1 MLSLNVE
8 LDASSTRCLVYK
20 HRESGMRGKLH
31 IKTSD
36 RLKLR
41 QISIRL
47 VATELVDLHTGESG
61 NSLHPLL
68 RKSSRTI
75 GTWIIWKRG
84 DPTADPHSTGQADA
98 SGRHAMGVLDA
109 GDHHYSFEI
118 PLPKALDG
126 TIESSAYSLRYE
138 LETRLE
144 HSFKLKPDSVHV
156 TGVELVQVPMALN
169 LHADDR
175 ISLRMVALRP
185 EHVQIPIQHVP
196 LGHSVCLRA
205 DSIDRK
211 ESFVLAHVWDGQRL
225 GVRLRLPRG
234 RVFPEG
240 SEPLVD
246 VEAVP
251 LTKGLRFTRLT
262 LALEE
267 ISIVAR
273 PLIAG
278 AMPSGASLRGKG
290 KEAEDLG
297 ARRPSLAGSLVSQA
311 SGSSEDALPARPSH
325 NAWAYAQEC
334 SSEYHNAITRVR
346 ELSRTTSHLHESFSM
361 DPSAEHAQRLG
372 ILLSKSTLRVPP
384 TQAAASEGSADRLA
398 HTDIR
403 NSHIQVHHQL
413 VYELEYGGPA
423 ALVDDAAEA
432 EADALR
438 IRAVAQVYSQL
449 QDCNIVRREEAKG
462 TQGVVR
468 GTLPVAVVARRISD
482 LWGIRML
489 SEDPEV
495 LPSALRSILAN
506 AEPLDDEPIELESLE
521 VAEAVEP
528 ETSSAVD
535 GQYRERTKEEMYRDE
550 MSSYTPPESVS
561 TAATV
566 VPQAVPLATAAT
578 TPLVLGPTTSYTLP
592 LGPTLSQPLTASND
606 SAVAGLMLPPIT
618 LPPLSPIPAM
628 PPMSPIMQPPGTTS
642 APVDSVAWGHMMFQ
656 EQMRMFQ
663 EQQRLQQ
670 EQFIRQLSE
679 QYAQLMMAGS
689 PGTGQQQQQQQQPTI
704 NTPVDSTSASM
715 VQENNVWADATPI
728 PASLLPVSSVPSA
741 QSVGASTYETA
752 GEAAPDTEHV
762 PQPPA
767 TGNPAAGSS
776 VNSPPPD
783 YEDLLPP
790 EYDVP
795 RNQPP
800 PYMVM
805 EMRRRRNT

>member
-20 HRESGMRGKLH
+20 HRESGLRGRLH
-31 IKTSD
+31 IKTTD

-41 QISIRL
+41 QITIRL
-47 VATELVDLHTGESG
+47 LATELVDLHTGESG

-68 RKSSRTI
+68 RKSSRSI

-84 DPTADPHSTGQADA
+84 DPSEDS
-98 SGRHAMGVLDA
+98 HAMGVLDT

-126 TIESSAYSLRYE
+126 TIESPAYSLRYE

-185 EHVQIPIQHVP
+185 EHVQAPAQNVP
-196 LGHSVCLRA
+196 VGHAVCLRA

-211 ESFVLAHVWDGQRL
+211 ESFVLGHLWDGQRL
-225 GVRLRLPRG
+225 GVRIRLPRG

-251 LTKGLRFTRLT
+251 LARGLRFVRLT

-278 AMPSGASLRGKG
+278 ALPSAASLKGKG
-290 KEAEDLG
+290 KEPEDPA

-311 SGSSEDALPARPSH
+311 SGSSDDVQAGGQRGPGH

-346 ELSRTTSHLHESFSM
+346 ELSRTTTHLHQSFST
-361 DPSAEHAQRLG
+361 DPSAAHARRLG
-372 ILLSKSTLRVPP
+372 ILLAKSTLRVPP
-384 TQAAASEGSADRLA
+384 TQAAGSEGVGGDRVA

-413 VYELEYGGPA
+413 VYELEYGGPP
-423 ALVDDAAEA
+423 ALAEDVGA
-432 EADALR
+432 EGEALR
-438 IRAVAQVYSQL
+438 IRAVAQVYGQL
-449 QDCNIVRREEAKG
+449 QDCNIVRREEARG
-462 TQGVVR
+462 AQGVVR

-489 SEDPEV
+489 SEDPEPQ
-495 LPSALRSILAN
+495 PSALRSILAN
-506 AEPLDDEPIELESLE
+506 PGDEPVELDPLPPEPPLE
-521 VAEAVEP
+521 EQVAEAVEP
-528 ETSSAVD
+528 EASSTED
-535 GQYRERTKEEMYRDE
+535 PYRERSKEEMYRDE
-550 MSSYTPPESVS
+550 VSNYNPPEPASSAV
-561 TAATV
+561 AAAV
-566 VPQAVPLATAAT
+566 VPRAVPLAAAAT
-578 TPLVLGPTTSYTLP
+578 MPLPLGPPTPYSLP
-592 LGPTLSQPLTASND
+592 LGPTISLPLTASSD
-606 SAVAGLMLPPIT
+606 SAVAGLALPPIT
-618 LPPLSPIPAM
+618 LPPLSPLPAM
-628 PPMSPIMQPPGTTS
+628 PPLSPSMHPLGTAS

-679 QYAQLMMAGS
+679 QYAQLMMSTSS
-689 PGTGQQQQQQQQPTI
+689 PGQQQQPAGVSSVAA
-704 NTPVDSTSASM
+704 PD
-715 VQENNVWADATPI
+715 NNVWADDTPI
-728 PASLLPVSSVPSA
+728 VARPLPASSVPSA
-741 QSVGASTYETA
+741 QSAGASTYDTA
-752 GEAAPDTEHV
+752 RDDEHV
-762 PQPPA
+762 PQPQPQA
-767 TGNPAAGSS
+767 VGDPAADSS

-790 EYDVP
+790 EYDMP